1 MTNRFNNYEE
11 AKLAR
16 INESFRRSYV
26 ENDFNRLVN
35 DVLESIADPGNE
47 FILLY
52 VRDIDDF
59 YYAVQL
65 CNFKGTI
72 FYPFSKEDYPD
83 KTQLISCILLCLKEK
98 GIPVNDDV
106 ALKSKVTKIDCFED

>member
-1 MTNRFNNYEE
+1 MDGIR
-11 AKLAR
+11 
-16 INESFRRSYV
+16 SSSRRSYV
-26 ENDFNRLVN
+26 ENDFSGLVN

-72 FYPFSKEDYPD
+72 FYPFSKENYPD
-83 KTQLISCILLCLKEK
+83 KTQLISRILLCLKEK

-106 ALKSKVTKIDCFED
+106 SLKSKVIHIYCFESE